1 MTSEPDVDL
10 DRVWTGVAAHVW
22 QRRPG
27 RTERLARRV
36 TRSPGLA
43 RALAATPALLWP
55 WLTASAVVLIIG
67 AVVTPGTGHPFLPLV
82 PLLVPAVAAAGVA
95 YAYGPGI
102 DPAFELARSMAVSDR
117 LVLLARAGAIFVLN
131 AALGVAASV
140 LAWAA
145 SSLGTSAAHAG
156 ITFGWL
162 APMVAISA
170 VALAAATLARSANVG
185 VAAGLA
191 VWCIAVLGGQAAGGR
206 PGAAVT
212 DGALVLPYLAVAV
225 GCAAV
230 VLVRTRTSE
239 GARP

>member
-1 MTSEPDVDL
+1 
-10 DRVWTGVAAHVW
+10 VWR
-22 QRRPG
+22 RRPG
-27 RTERLARRV
+27 PTERLAARV

-43 RALAATPALLWP
+43 RALAATPSLLWP

-67 AVVTPGTGHPFLPLV
+67 AVVTPGTGRPFLPLV

-117 LVLLARAGAIFVLN
+117 IVLLARAVAIFVLN
-131 AALGVAASV
+131 AALGVAASA

-145 SSLGTSAAHAG
+145 SSLGSSAAHAG
-156 ITFGWL
+156 IILGWL

-170 VALAAATLARSANVG
+170 VALAGATLARSANVG
-185 VAAGLA
+185 AAAGLA
-191 VWCIAVLGGQAAGGR
+191 AWCIAVLGGQAAAGQ

-212 DGALVLPYLAVAV
+212 DRSLFLPYLAL
-225 GCAAV
+225 AAACGAIAWFA
-230 VLVRTRTSE
+230 TRIQKGTS
-239 GARP
+239 